1 MFVIFYDILC
11 YGLSL
16 ANSDIQHRTQTI
28 QPTKQ
33 STNSY
38 PLVDYFVILI
48 KHSKHHYFKLFCMT
62 CVQHT
67 TNQQTPPKNENRGGC
82 EGVFHYRYSFTIS
95 LNSSQRLSF
104 NVGSESSGRDT
115 NGRGQLPVI
124 NTVPFCL
131 III

>member
-38 PLVDYFVILI
+38 PLVDCFVILI
-48 KHSKHHYFKLFCMT
+48 KHSKSHHIQLFYLT
-62 CVQHT
+62 PT
-67 TNQQTPPKNENRGGC
+67 TFSTNPQTPPKNENRGGC
-82 EGVFHYRYSFTIS
+82 EGVFH
-95 LNSSQRLSF
+95 
-104 NVGSESSGRDT
+104 
-115 NGRGQLPVI
+115 
-124 NTVPFCL
+124 
-131 III
+131 